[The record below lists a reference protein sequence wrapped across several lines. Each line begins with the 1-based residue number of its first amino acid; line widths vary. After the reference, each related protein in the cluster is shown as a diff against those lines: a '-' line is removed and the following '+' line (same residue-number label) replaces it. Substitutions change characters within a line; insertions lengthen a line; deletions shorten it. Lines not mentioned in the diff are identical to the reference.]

1 MFSVIYVFRDMI
13 KSFVC
18 KRETNLNHSE
28 HLKKLLEKVSSLFS
42 WGGKI
47 IMSVMNL
54 LILQAKQNV
63 GVEI

>member
-1 MFSVIYVFRDMI
+1 MQER
-13 KSFVC
+13 
-18 KRETNLNHSE
+18 NHSE

-54 LILQAKQNV
+54 LIYQAKQNV